1 MLHNFR
7 TKLEDSWYSVFEEHQ
22 IEMKI
27 EQEDLCVSRVVMSP
41 AQWGEVV
48 FQTEFKMF
56 KIIQ

>member
-22 IEMKI
+22 TEMNI

-41 AQWGEVV
+41 AQWCEVV
-48 FQTEFKMF
+48 FQTEFKCS
-56 KIIQ
+56 K